1 MLRPGWLLTDGSLCR
16 QLTEVRTTC
25 WLMRAVPH
33 AGKNHRELRTSRDGS
48 AERGGLNSA
57 RAGKLRRPCPSG
69 VLHTVAR
76 AGLCSLTALE
86 AALGRLLSVFIRHRI
101 LYRIAVCA
109 LRFLSNRS
117 TDSPRLRDVGINGRL
132 LATLSASLRLR
143 SARPIP
149 VGESATADKQ
159 RRDMRMRKMVLAVVP
174 VLMAGLLAG
183 CSDTNKSP
191 DVADNIRKSLDQAG
205 YKDVSVSQDR
215 DKGVVTLTGTVLTE
229 GDKAQAESIAKS
241 GAGAQVVADQI
252 AVRPP
257 GNESDAK
264 TVDSDMDKAI
274 EKNLDAVLVKNKLK
288 KDVKYDVKNG
298 VVTLTGD
305 VISQSRRAQVE
316 KLANTVP
323 NVKQVVNELEV
334 KNQKASSTS

>member
-1 MLRPGWLLTDGSLCR
+1 
-16 QLTEVRTTC
+16 
-25 WLMRAVPH
+25 
-33 AGKNHRELRTSRDGS
+33 
-48 AERGGLNSA
+48 
-57 RAGKLRRPCPSG
+57 
-69 VLHTVAR
+69 
-76 AGLCSLTALE
+76 
-86 AALGRLLSVFIRHRI
+86 
-101 LYRIAVCA
+101 
-109 LRFLSNRS
+109 
-117 TDSPRLRDVGINGRL
+117 
-132 LATLSASLRLR
+132 
-143 SARPIP
+143 
-149 VGESATADKQ
+149 
-159 RRDMRMRKMVLAVVP
+159 MRKMVLAVVP

-288 KDVKYDVKNG
+288 KDIKYDVKNG

-316 KLANTVP
+316 KLATTVP

>member
-1 MLRPGWLLTDGSLCR
+1 
-16 QLTEVRTTC
+16 
-25 WLMRAVPH
+25 
-33 AGKNHRELRTSRDGS
+33 
-48 AERGGLNSA
+48 
-57 RAGKLRRPCPSG
+57 
-69 VLHTVAR
+69 
-76 AGLCSLTALE
+76 
-86 AALGRLLSVFIRHRI
+86 
-101 LYRIAVCA
+101 
-109 LRFLSNRS
+109 
-117 TDSPRLRDVGINGRL
+117 
-132 LATLSASLRLR
+132 
-143 SARPIP
+143 
-149 VGESATADKQ
+149 
-159 RRDMRMRKMVLAVVP
+159 MRMRKMVLAVVP

-288 KDVKYDVKNG
+288 KDIKYDVKNG

-316 KLANTVP
+316 KLATTVP